1 MPHRAARRNE
11 KSRRSA
17 MKIHFD
23 LTHRGS
29 SAVHLSL
36 RSGLAR
42 DLACFAVAIAV
53 SAPHAVAQTPAA
65 VPRELPPK
73 TVPVPDTVSP
83 QMQKQIAAPLT
94 PTWNVIP
101 TTAEGWKEQVNAGYQ
116 ATMKALP
123 ALRETLGVKVEP
135 MTIDGVKAYSVT
147 PAVIPPENRNRL
159 LVHGHGG
166 CFVSFPGE
174 SRTVEAVSMSGFARC
189 EGGYVGHPTAP
200 RHPPS
205 PRIHDGT

>member
-1 MPHRAARRNE
+1 ME
-11 KSRRSA
+11 
-17 MKIHFD
+17 IHSEF
-23 LTHRGS
+23 TRRGS

-36 RSGLAR
+36 RPWLVPG
-42 DLACFAVAIAV
+42 LACFAAAIALFA
-53 SAPHAVAQTPAA
+53 SHAVAQTPAA
-65 VPRELPPK
+65 APRELPAK
-73 TVPVPDTVSP
+73 TVTVQATVSR
-83 QMQKQIAAPLT
+83 QMRRQIAGPLT

-135 MTIDGVKAYSVT
+135 MTIDGVKAYRVT

-159 LVHGHGG
+159 LVHVHGG

-189 EGGYVGHPTAP
+189 EGGYV
-200 RHPPS
+200 
-205 PRIHDGT
+205 